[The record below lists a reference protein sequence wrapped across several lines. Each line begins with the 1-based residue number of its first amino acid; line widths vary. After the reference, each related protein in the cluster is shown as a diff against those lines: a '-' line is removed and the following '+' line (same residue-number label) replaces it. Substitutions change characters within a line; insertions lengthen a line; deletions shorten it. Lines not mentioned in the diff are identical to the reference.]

1 MGLPPHRKR
10 GCRINQLQVV
20 LLLRERPL
28 WNKNALLRIMREAGI
43 RHPIV
48 TSIDAGTPYQ
58 NQVDLFY
65 SADLMISIH
74 GSQLQNLQFM
84 QPGSYVLEIFPK
96 MYYHTGQQML
106 ARWTGVRFLALQK
119 STFPSRAAIKK
130 NDHSHAHIKALEDC
144 QEFQVHLKTAKA
156 CMKHDPCR

>member
-58 NQVDLFY
+58 NQIDLFY
-65 SADLMISIH
+65 SADLIVSIH
-74 GSQLQNLQFM
+74 GSHLQNLQFM
-84 QPGSYVLEIFPK
+84 QPGSYILEIFPK
-96 MYYHTGQQML
+96 MYYHGGQKSL
-106 ARWTGVRFLALQK
+106 ARWTGVHLLGLQN
-119 STFPSRAAIKK
+119 STFPSRT
-130 NDHSHAHIKALEDC
+130 ALEETKSARFLTALADC
-144 QEFQVHLKTAKA
+144 SDYHLQLKTPIA
-156 CMKHDPCR
+156 CMARKLCR